1 VVHHP
6 KNDHGSE
13 SASSLIRSSNTDPI
27 AAIATA
33 SGRGSIGVIRVS
45 GPDLQSF
52 ATLVTGVAQ
61 LWPRVASYLPIF
73 DDDGSLIDTTVVI
86 YFQAPHS
93 YTGEDV
99 LEIQGHGGNAVL
111 ELLLNRCLKIGK
123 EIGLRLAEPGEFS
136 LRAFLNDKVDLAQ
149 AEAIADLI
157 DASSTAA
164 AKAAAASL
172 SGAFSREV
180 DVLAQQLE
188 QVRTL
193 VEATLDFPEEEI
205 EFIEKYQVKDR
216 LNNIQAQLALVLD
229 VSRKSRSLKTGLKV
243 VLAGEPNVG
252 KSSLLNAIFGQDIAI
267 VTDIAGTTRDRI
279 RETLDIEGVPIV
291 LTDTAGLRQTDDPI
305 EKIGIERTWQAIKDS
320 DLILNILDIRDP
332 VPLYRSWPSS
342 ISLEGKDIV
351 DVYNK
356 CDLLDDLRSIKTRLS
371 DLDLV
376 VSAKSGVGIELL
388 KTRILEQAGRQL
400 GDVSPWLGRTRH
412 IRALEACS
420 EHLNVAIDHA
430 DLDDRVLDLLAEEL
444 RLAHDCLGSITG
456 HTTADELLGKIFSS
470 FCIGK

>member
-1 VVHHP
+1 MVHHP
-6 KNDHGSE
+6 KNDDGSE
-13 SASSLIRSSNTDPI
+13 SASSLNRCSNTEPI

-45 GPDLQSF
+45 GADLQSL

-61 LWPRVASYLPIF
+61 LTPRMASYLPIF

-99 LEIQGHGGNAVL
+99 LEIQGHGGAAVL
-111 ELLLNRCLKIGK
+111 GLLLDRCLKIGK
-123 EIGLRLAEPGEFS
+123 KIGLRLAEPGEFS
-136 LRAFLNDKVDLAQ
+136 LRAFLNDKIDLAQ
-149 AEAIADLI
+149 AEAVADLI
-157 DASSTAA
+157 EASSAAA

-180 DVLAQQLE
+180 EVLAQQLE

-216 LNNIQAQLALVLD
+216 LNNIQAQLATVLD
-229 VSRKSRSLKTGLKV
+229 VSRKSSSLKTGLKV

-279 RETLDIEGVPIV
+279 RETLDIDGVPII

-305 EKIGIERTWQAIKDS
+305 ERIGIERTWQAIEES
-320 DLILNILDIRDP
+320 DLILNILDVRDP
-332 VPLYRSWPSS
+332 VPLPHSWPSS
-342 ISLEGKDIV
+342 VSLDGKDILNV
-351 DVYNK
+351 NNK
-356 CDLLDDLRSIKTRLS
+356 CDLLDDLGSIKHKLS

-388 KTRILEQAGRQL
+388 KTRILEKAGRQL

-412 IRALEACS
+412 IHALEACS
-420 EHLNVAIDHA
+420 EHLNLAIEHA
-430 DLDDRVLDLLAEEL
+430 KLDDRVLDLLAEEL

-456 HTTADELLGKIFSS
+456 HTTADDLLGKIFAS